1 MCSKKQPCNESGIE
15 TFSCGTMGVFVPEH
29 KQCLEI
35 TIVPFLPA
43 EQLGGEILSA
53 GGSQVACSE
62 GKMSQCVGDWDRKAE
77 LCSATGTREILSQRD
92 KRPRA
97 LWSRTWR
104 SQCRLRCLGQS

>member
-1 MCSKKQPCNESGIE
+1 
-15 TFSCGTMGVFVPEH
+15 MGVFVPEH

-77 LCSATGTREILSQRD
+77 LCSATGTREILPCSS
-92 KRPRA
+92 PRGTNGHEPCGA
-97 LWSRTWR
+97 GHGDLSA
-104 SQCRLRCLGQS
+104 G